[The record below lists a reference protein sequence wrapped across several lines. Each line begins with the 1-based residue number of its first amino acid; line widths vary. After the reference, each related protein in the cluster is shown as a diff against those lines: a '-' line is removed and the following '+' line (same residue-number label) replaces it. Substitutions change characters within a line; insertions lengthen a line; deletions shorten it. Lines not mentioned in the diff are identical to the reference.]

1 MALRATQED
10 CFFHFFFH
18 SDTGTGSYFIFSQP
32 QTSKRPG
39 QRQKA
44 ASRSHGAEG
53 RQEGGLEVA
62 RTPRV
67 DYLASPA
74 CFA

>member
-1 MALRATQED
+1 MEIA
-10 CFFHFFFH
+10 FFSILIPVLVVPFFFP
-18 SDTGTGSYFIFSQP
+18 QP

-39 QRQKA
+39 QRQRA
-44 ASRSHGAEG
+44 AYRSHGAEG
-53 RQEGGLEVA
+53 RQEGGLEAA

-74 CFA
+74 CFT